1 MLKYFHTGIAQ
12 LVEHR
17 SPKPGVGSSS
27 LSARAKIIF
36 IFRRLGGFCFALVFY
51 FILVYSGYAMDIVI
65 VVFVNILAAFL
76 AVIAYIFAV
85 LLFAFMLGGFL
96 IAILGYFRV
105 KRLENPEI
113 LQNKIKSHRRVLNI
127 FTGIFLTIIA
137 GVVIIL
143 MMGGGFGLIVV
154 WLGGLIATPFAY
166 VIIYNLSFIIFAKIK
181 DIRLKLQELEMLKR
195 SNRF

>member
-1 MLKYFHTGIAQ
+1 
-12 LVEHR
+12 
-17 SPKPGVGSSS
+17 
-27 LSARAKIIF
+27 
-36 IFRRLGGFCFALVFY
+36 
-51 FILVYSGYAMDIVI
+51 MDIVI
-65 VVFVNILAAFL
+65 VIFFNILASLL
-76 AVIAYIFAV
+76 AVITYMFAV
-85 LLFAFMLGGFL
+85 LLFAFILGGFL

-143 MMGGGFGLIVV
+143 IMGGGFAMIVV
-154 WLGGLIATPFAY
+154 WLGGLIAMPFAY
-166 VIIYNLSFIIFAKIK
+166 VIIYNLSFIIFAKRK

>member
-1 MLKYFHTGIAQ
+1 M
-12 LVEHR
+12 VEHR

-27 LSARAKIIF
+27 LSARAKF
-36 IFRRLGGFCFALVFY
+36 VFYTRNGVFY
-51 FILVYSGYAMDIVI
+51 FVIVFCLILVYSGYVMDN
-65 VVFVNILAAFL
+65 VVVFFVNILASFL
-76 AVIAYIFAV
+76 AVITYIFAV

-113 LQNKIKSHRRVLNI
+113 LQDKIKSYRRVLSI

-143 MMGGGFGLIVV
+143 MMGGGFGLVVV

-166 VIIYNLSFIIFAKIK
+166 VIIYNLSFIIFAKHK
-181 DIRLKLQELEMLKR
+181 DTRLKLEELEMFR
-195 SNRF
+195 RRQ

>member
-1 MLKYFHTGIAQ
+1 
-12 LVEHR
+12 
-17 SPKPGVGSSS
+17 
-27 LSARAKIIF
+27 
-36 IFRRLGGFCFALVFY
+36 
-51 FILVYSGYAMDIVI
+51 MDIVI
-65 VVFVNILAAFL
+65 VIFVNILASFL
-76 AVIAYIFAV
+76 AVITYIFAV

-137 GVVIIL
+137 GVVVIL
-143 MMGGGFGLIVV
+143 MMGGGFAMIVV

-166 VIIYNLSFIIFAKIK
+166 VIIYNLSFIIFAKLK

>member
-1 MLKYFHTGIAQ
+1 
-12 LVEHR
+12 
-17 SPKPGVGSSS
+17 
-27 LSARAKIIF
+27 
-36 IFRRLGGFCFALVFY
+36 
-51 FILVYSGYAMDIVI
+51 MDNVI
-65 VVFVNILAAFL
+65 VFFVNILVAFFT
-76 AVIAYIFAV
+76 VITYIFAV

-127 FTGIFLTIIA
+127 FAGIFSFISIIHTYITA
-137 GVVIIL
+137 EGANFAMIYT
-143 MMGGGFGLIVV
+143 
-154 WLGGLIATPFAY
+154 WLCGLIAMPFAY
-166 VIIYNLSFIIFAKIK
+166 VIIYNLSFIIFAKLK

>member
-1 MLKYFHTGIAQ
+1 
-12 LVEHR
+12 
-17 SPKPGVGSSS
+17 
-27 LSARAKIIF
+27 
-36 IFRRLGGFCFALVFY
+36 
-51 FILVYSGYAMDIVI
+51 MDIVI
-65 VVFVNILAAFL
+65 VIFVNILASFL
-76 AVIAYIFAV
+76 AVITYIFAV

-137 GVVIIL
+137 GVVVIL
-143 MMGGGFGLIVV
+143 MMGGGFAMIVV
-154 WLGGLIATPFAY
+154 WLGGLITTPFAY

-181 DIRLKLQELEMLKR
+181 DIRLKLEELEMLKR
-195 SNRF
+195 RQ

>member
-1 MLKYFHTGIAQ
+1 
-12 LVEHR
+12 
-17 SPKPGVGSSS
+17 
-27 LSARAKIIF
+27 
-36 IFRRLGGFCFALVFY
+36 
-51 FILVYSGYAMDIVI
+51 MDNVI
-65 VVFVNILAAFL
+65 VFFVNILASFL
-76 AVIAYIFAV
+76 AVITYIFAV

-154 WLGGLIATPFAY
+154 WLGGLIAMPFAY
-166 VIIYNLSFIIFAKIK
+166 VIIYILSFIIFAKRK
-181 DIRLKLQELEMLKR
+181 DVRLKLEELEMLKR
-195 SNRF
+195 GNRF

>member
-1 MLKYFHTGIAQ
+1 M
-12 LVEHR
+12 
-17 SPKPGVGSSS
+17 
-27 LSARAKIIF
+27 
-36 IFRRLGGFCFALVFY
+36 
-51 FILVYSGYAMDIVI
+51 
-65 VVFVNILAAFL
+65 VFVTALAYFL
-76 AVIAYIFAV
+76 VAMTYIFVV
-85 LLFAFMLGGFL
+85 LLFAFVLGGFL

-137 GVVIIL
+137 GVFVIIL
-143 MMGGGFGLIVV
+143 MKKTDIAGLLLVP
-154 WLGGLIATPFAY
+154 GGLIATPFAY
-166 VIIYNLSFIIFAKIK
+166 VIIYNLSFIIFAKLK

>member
-1 MLKYFHTGIAQ
+1 MVSYGHSSVGRAQ
-12 LVEHR
+12 VSKTWCREFE
-17 SPKPGVGSSS
+17 S
-27 LSARAKIIF
+27 LCPCQICLF
-36 IFRRLGGFCFALVFY
+36 TPEMVFFY
-51 FILVYSGYAMDIVI
+51 FVIVFCLILVYSGYVMDN
-65 VVFVNILAAFL
+65 VVVFFVNILASFL
-76 AVIAYIFAV
+76 AVITYIFAV

-113 LQNKIKSHRRVLNI
+113 LQDKIKSHRRVLSI

-143 MMGGGFGLIVV
+143 MMGGGFGLVVV

-166 VIIYNLSFIIFAKIK
+166 VIIYNLSFIIFAKHK
-181 DIRLKLQELEMLKR
+181 DTRLKLEELEMLR
-195 SNRF
+195 RRQ

>member
-1 MLKYFHTGIAQ
+1 
-12 LVEHR
+12 
-17 SPKPGVGSSS
+17 
-27 LSARAKIIF
+27 
-36 IFRRLGGFCFALVFY
+36 
-51 FILVYSGYAMDIVI
+51 MDIVI
-65 VVFVNILAAFL
+65 VIFVNILASFL
-76 AVIAYIFAV
+76 AVITYIFAV

-105 KRLENPEI
+105 KRLEDPEI

-137 GVVIIL
+137 GVVVIL
-143 MMGGGFGLIVV
+143 MMGGGFAMIVV

-166 VIIYNLSFIIFAKIK
+166 MIIYNLSFVIFAKLK

-195 SNRF
+195 RQ

>member
-1 MLKYFHTGIAQ
+1 M
-12 LVEHR
+12 
-17 SPKPGVGSSS
+17 
-27 LSARAKIIF
+27 
-36 IFRRLGGFCFALVFY
+36 LVFY
-51 FILVYSGYAMDIVI
+51 FILVYSGYVMDIVI
-65 VVFVNILAAFL
+65 GIFVNILASFL
-76 AVIAYIFAV
+76 AVITYIFAV

-137 GVVIIL
+137 GVVVIL
-143 MMGGGFGLIVV
+143 MMGGGFAMIVV

-166 VIIYNLSFIIFAKIK
+166 VIIYNLSFIIFAKLK